1 MSHIKNNYHPVA
13 KQDKP
18 NSIYTHF
25 VGMEIYVQYKQHCNI
40 LPSCFEG
47 FIVGGGGGAV
57 VSTGE
62 CYLLLQ
68 SGTLL
73 VVVASNSSAV

>member
-47 FIVGGGGGAV
+47 FIGGGGGAV

>member
-1 MSHIKNNYHPVA
+1 MSHIKNNYHQAA

-25 VGMEIYVQYKQHCNI
+25 VGMENYVQYKQYCNI
-40 LPSCFEG
+40 LLSCFEG

-57 VSTGE
+57 STGE
-62 CYLLLQ
+62 SYLVL
-68 SGTLL
+68 
-73 VVVASNSSAV
+73 